1 MRSISVLAALV
12 ALPAVALAA
21 EMHMGAADSEAG
33 KALMAANDL
42 MMKEMSIA
50 LSGDPDKDFVMMMIP
65 HHRGAIEMAKVEIQF
80 GKDPEIR
87 KLAEAIIVAQEK
99 IAGMETWLAA
109 HAN

>member
-1 MRSISVLAALV
+1 
-12 ALPAVALAA
+12 
-21 EMHMGAADSEAG
+21 MHMGAANSDAG
-33 KALMAANDL
+33 KALMAVNDL

-87 KLAEAIIVAQEK
+87 KLAEAIIVAQENE